1 MQNLFIGILMMS
13 WSIVS
18 AQATPPEKPP
28 VIPFLLTA
36 EGLLRSIYTLPDPD
50 FQAFHDPKRRPL
62 YYSQRIVA
70 LAEKSERCYLDK
82 FAMPHN
88 EFDYITIGGD
98 YAMHNLSIT
107 TQREDKDVAQLK
119 VSFGE
124 GDYFTELNY
133 QLIATMEGWRINDVT
148 TEKNGSLS
156 EMLEN
161 ECRKSNKSK

>member
-1 MQNLFIGILMMS
+1 
-13 WSIVS
+13 
-18 AQATPPEKPP
+18 
-28 VIPFLLTA
+28 
-36 EGLLRSIYTLPDPD
+36 
-50 FQAFHDPKRRPL
+50 
-62 YYSQRIVA
+62 
-70 LAEKSERCYLDK
+70 
-82 FAMPHN
+82 MPHN